1 LLSRGFLQPFNL
13 VEDTPLQEIRMKIRE
28 GKRNREAMKEVSS
41 SI

>member
-13 VEDTPLQEIRMKIRE
+13 VEDTSLLEIRMKIRE
-28 GKRNREAMKEVSS
+28 GKRNKEAMKEVSS